1 MAGTVTCQQGMLNP
15 PWHLIPHLIYPED
28 CSVCQM
34 PYFKIYISY
43 RTCEIEDCLLF
54 ILNHGHNLNYLLKL
68 TCVLKKLQIAHEIKF
83 KMTAYST
90 YTPRE
95 DPG

>member
-1 MAGTVTCQQGMLNP
+1 
-15 PWHLIPHLIYPED
+15 
-28 CSVCQM
+28 M
-34 PYFKIYISY
+34 PYFKIHISY

-54 ILNHGHNLNYLLKL
+54 ANSWTQIDFYLFEL

-90 YTPRE
+90 YI
-95 DPG
+95 